1 MRGGDA
7 VTLLFTILFNIL
19 LFAASTFGTSVLI
32 EKYYHGRLKWILVP
46 SFTLIAGSVLVK
58 TDFTVMVL
66 QAITNTFAL
75 QHLGLILAGGII
87 TGIFFSFL

>member
-1 MRGGDA
+1 M
-7 VTLLFTILFNIL
+7 TLLFTILFNIL
-19 LFAASTFGTSVLI
+19 LFAASTFGTSLLI

-46 SFTLIAGSVLVK
+46 LFTFIAGSVLVK

-66 QAITNTFAL
+66 HAITNTFAL
-75 QHLGLILAGGII
+75 QHLGLILAGGVV